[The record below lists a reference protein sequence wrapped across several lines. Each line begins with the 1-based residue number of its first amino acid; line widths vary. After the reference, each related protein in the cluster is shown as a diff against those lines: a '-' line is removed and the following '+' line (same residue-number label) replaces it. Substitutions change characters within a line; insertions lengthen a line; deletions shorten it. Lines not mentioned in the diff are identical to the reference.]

1 MGWDT
6 AAAVYADAQARYH
19 RRALPRKPLSA
30 YVFVVVLVRRGFRY
44 LLVQEGRQQDR
55 GQWYL
60 PAGGVEPGEDLVSAA
75 IRETREEA
83 GVDIEVTGIMAIEH
97 MPRLPGWD
105 FSRWR
110 FVVEA
115 RLRPGSPPPRQVPND
130 DTLRAD
136 FFSPQ
141 EIGELRLR
149 GKDVVRLVSEHSSG
163 AAVAPITVYRPG
175 LA

>member
-1 MGWDT
+1 M
-6 AAAVYADAQARYH
+6 
-19 RRALPRKPLSA
+19 
-30 YVFVVVLVRRGFRY
+30 VVLVRRGFRY
-44 LLVQEGRQQDR
+44 LLVQEGRQQDH
-55 GQWYL
+55 GKWYL

-75 IRETREEA
+75 VRETQEEA

-97 MPRLPGWD
+97 MPRLPGWE

-110 FVVEA
+110 FVVDA
-115 RLRPGSPPPRQVPND
+115 RLRPGSPAPRQVPNG

-141 EIGELRLR
+141 QIDGLRLR
-149 GKDVVRLVSEHSSG
+149 GKDVVRLVSEHASG
-163 AAVAPITVYRPG
+163 AAIAPISVYRPG

>member
-1 MGWDT
+1 M
-6 AAAVYADAQARYH
+6 
-19 RRALPRKPLSA
+19 
-30 YVFVVVLVRRGFRY
+30 FVVVLVRRGFRY
-44 LLVQEGRQQDR
+44 LLVQEGKEQGH

-75 IRETREEA
+75 VRETLEEA
-83 GVDIEVTGIMAIEH
+83 GVDVEVTGLMAIEH
-97 MPRLPGWD
+97 MPRLPGWE

-115 RLRPGSPPPRQVPND
+115 RIKPDSPPPRQTPNG

-141 EIGELRLR
+141 EIGSLPLR
-149 GKDVVRLVSEHSSG
+149 GKDATRLIAEHASG
-163 AAVAPITVYRPG
+163 APVAPISLYRPG